1 MLYPK
6 IIPLFAPA
14 GCQRSLFKRLC
25 QPKTLSTILANY
37 FRLNSDSA
45 GANFYFEQT
54 ELEVCFVAPDLVRI
68 EWKGGLLAVS
78 YAIARHDWQ
87 EVETK
92 LEQTGDLWTV
102 STAALQ
108 VIVKLDGSLTF
119 CDESGQTIRENYHL
133 NAKITVGFI
142 ELVCGKKNVFTA
154 WESDRF
160 HSICRRKKTN
170 SKNPMPFCGFCLLG
184 RSLFT

>member
-37 FRLNSDSA
+37 FRLNSHSA
-45 GANFYFEQT
+45 VANFYFEQT
-54 ELEVCFVAPDLVRI
+54 ELEVCFVASDLVRI

-78 YAIARHDWQ
+78 YAIACHDWQ

-92 LEQTGDLWTV
+92 LEQTGDRWTV
-102 STAALQ
+102 STAALR
-108 VIVKLDGSLTF
+108 VIVSIVPINVPSSSPVLV
-119 CDESGQTIRENYHL
+119 GQVY
-133 NAKITVGFI
+133 NAIAGRGRAMLIPK
-142 ELVCGKKNVFTA
+142 
-154 WESDRF
+154 
-160 HSICRRKKTN
+160 RRW
-170 SKNPMPFCGFCLLG
+170 
-184 RSLFT
+184 